1 MTEIRTTAPSARVAA
16 DAARRTITGMVV
28 PWGTFAQVSTG
39 QTVAFARGSLSL
51 GERSKLVL
59 DHDPA
64 QPVAVY
70 ASSSDTEDGL
80 MATWRVPAGARGDQ
94 ILAEAGDLRD
104 GLSVAA
110 DITAS
115 TDADAGMWVTAAR
128 GRHVAL
134 LSEPAYDTARVTAV
148 AATAPSPPAPP
159 PAPTGVPPVTV
170 IDTTAAPVTPPAPA
184 PAAPAVVAAPE
195 VVTLTAAGAAGGGLP
210 APARTVDPYPYA
222 QPLELGGPSFV
233 RDAWAA
239 MENPGSPE
247 ADRWRKASAMA
258 ADPAYLRAGMA
269 RIGRTLASA
278 PRPEVAAAIG
288 TTGTDSSLVPQRWMP
303 DRYVSLRGAKA
314 PLYSALAKYGTPDF
328 ATLEVPRTATEV
340 GLSGRPT
347 DEVTPIA
354 PGTITVVNDTVTIDE
369 VEGSYLFSRKLLMGS
384 NPQIDRIALD
394 ALDRAWLADVETRAV
409 AYFVGGANVHTAVA
423 GAYADGPGYIKALRG
438 QFAALAAAT
447 LYQAT
452 DVIPASKEYIAAAEA
467 DDTTGRG
474 LLPYGPQVN
483 SSGESAA
490 GYSSV
495 SVQGTPLWPGPYMPA
510 NETLILDQS
519 INAAVCFATPVMDFR
534 LEWTTDVATGGNI
547 KVLKLVKYSGVGFWA
562 QYPGGIVL
570 MTNGTPLALE
580 MGDQAALDAASE
592 RRDAELGTGGRDAD
606 PKAQEGEHARGGRK

>member
-1 MTEIRTTAPSARVAA
+1 MTVINTSAPGARVQA
-16 DAARRTITGMVV
+16 DTARRTITGMVV

-59 DHDPA
+59 DHDPS

-70 ASSSDTEDGL
+70 ASSTDTDEGL

-110 DITAS
+110 DIQAS
-115 TDADAGMWVTAAR
+115 DDQDGGLWVTAAK

-148 AATAPSPPAPP
+148 AASQPIGA
-159 PAPTGVPPVTV
+159 PPVTV
-170 IDTTAAPVTPPAPA
+170 IDTTATPVPPAEPAPPADPAPTPP
-184 PAAPAVVAAPE
+184 
-195 VVTLTAAGAAGGGLP
+195 TITAAGLAATTP
-210 APARTVDPYPYA
+210 APARTVDAYPYA

-233 RDAWAA
+233 RDAWKSD
-239 MENPGSPE
+239 EDPSSPE
-247 ADRWRKASAMA
+247 AERWRRAMA
-258 ADPAYLRAGMA
+258 MGRDPAYLRAGLA
-269 RIGRTLASA
+269 RFGRTMATA
-278 PRPEVAAAIG
+278 PGADIAAATG
-288 TTGTDSSLVPQRWMP
+288 TTVTEPALSPVKWLPG
-303 DRYVSLRGAKA
+303 RYVSLRGAKA
-314 PLYSALAKYGTPDF
+314 PLYTALAKFGVPDF
-328 ATLEVPRTATEV
+328 STLEVPRTASET
-340 GLSGRPT
+340 GLSGIAA
-347 DEVTPIA
+347 DEVTPVT
-354 PGTITVVNDTVTIDE
+354 PGTITVTNDTVNIE
-369 VEGSYLFSRKLLMGS
+369 EIEGAYLFSRKLLMSS

-394 ALDRAWLADVETRAV
+394 ALDRAWLANVETEAV
-409 AYFVGGANVHTAVA
+409 KYFVQGANVHTAVA
-423 GAYADGPGYIKALRG
+423 GAYTDGPGYIKALRG

-452 DVIPASKEYIAAAEA
+452 DVIPASKEYVAAAEA

-483 SSGESAA
+483 ASGESSA

-519 INAAVCFATPVMDFR
+519 VNAAVCFATPVMNFR
-534 LEWTTDVATGGNI
+534 LEWTTDVATGGNV

-580 MGDQAALDAASE
+580 AGDQAALDAARD
-592 RRDAELGTGGRDAD
+592 RREAETGRNQGALEPGNGRDRE
-606 PKAQEGEHARGGRK
+606 KAQTDTEHARRK